1 MTKKLEKLPI
11 EPGNYLNREISWL
24 RFNERVLAEAENPK
38 NPLLE
43 RAKFLAIF
51 ESNLDEFYMVRV
63 SGFIDQRDNGV
74 TELTP
79 DGLTPTAQLQL
90 IREYA
95 QPLRKRASACLQQL
109 LKELAAAGLVVRKYA
124 ELSKKQ
130 QDALDAHFA
139 KEVFPVCTPLKL
151 YPSPSVPFIS
161 NRSLNLV
168 VELDGKPGQTRL
180 ARVKIPTVVSRLVRI
195 KGTRNEF
202 ALLEDVIRHNLG
214 ALFRGETILGAYE
227 FRVIRDADIE
237 IRELEAAD
245 LLSSVEESIRRRR
258 FGDPVLL
265 QCEASTPKPVLDR
278 LLHLL
283 ELTNQDLFLI
293 DSMIGMEVLWEL
305 YNADRPSLRY
315 PPHVAYLR
323 DSLSTPSSLLA
334 SIASRDVLVHHP
346 FDSFRTVQAFF
357 DAAAKDTSVI
367 GIKATLYRVG
377 SSSPVVE
384 SLLSAAQCDKQV
396 TAMVELK
403 ARFDE
408 SNNLVWSRALE
419 RAGVHVTYGFPEMK
433 THCKLCQI
441 VRREQG
447 TIKSYAH
454 IGTGNYNP
462 VTARQYT
469 DLGLFTDDPEVNEDV
484 SELFNFLTGYSK
496 QTTYRKLLVA
506 PYNLRE
512 GIIERIER
520 EAAIYAK
527 TKKGR
532 IVFKLNSLVD
542 PEVVDALYEAQK
554 TGLPVDLIVRGI
566 CCLRP
571 GVEGMS
577 DRIRVISIVGRFLEH
592 SRIYYFENGGKPEA
606 LIGSADLMRRNLDRR
621 IEVLVPVEDPAIVDH
636 LLNGILEPCLR
647 DNLKA
652 WALRPDGTYVRCNP
666 KPGEIEFDAQRFL
679 IGHPS
684 TKVLKR

>member
-1 MTKKLEKLPI
+1 MTKKAAKHTV
-11 EPGNYLNREISWL
+11 EPSNYLNREISWL
-24 RFNERVLAEAENPK
+24 RFNERVLAEAENSK

-63 SGFIDQRDNGV
+63 SGFIDQRDNGI

-95 QPLRKRASACLQQL
+95 QPLRRRASACLQGL
-109 LKELAAAGLVVRKYA
+109 LKELGDAGLIIRKYA
-124 ELSKKQ
+124 NLNKKQ
-130 QDALDAHFA
+130 QEALDSHFQ

-168 VELDGKPGQTRL
+168 VELQDKPGEIRL
-180 ARVKIPTVVSRLVRI
+180 ARVKIPTVVSRLVKV
-195 KGTRNEF
+195 KGSRNEF
-202 ALLEDVIRHNLG
+202 VLLEDVIRNNLK

-245 LLSSVEESIRRRR
+245 LLATIEESIRQRR

-265 QCEASTPKPVLDR
+265 QCEASAPRHILDR
-278 LLHLL
+278 LLSLL

-305 YNADRPSLRY
+305 YKADRPSLRY
-315 PPHVAYLR
+315 PPHVAHLR
-323 DSLSTPSSLLA
+323 DSLSNPTSLLA
-334 SIASRDVLVHHP
+334 SISTRDILVHQP
-346 FDSFRTVQAFF
+346 YDSFRTVQAFYN
-357 DAAAKDTSVI
+357 AAATDNSVI

-384 SLLSAAQCDKQV
+384 SLLSAAQADKQV

-447 TIKSYAH
+447 AIKSYAH

-469 DLGLFTDDPEVNEDV
+469 DLGLFTDDAEINEDV

-520 EAAIYAK
+520 EASIFAQ

-542 PEVVDALYEAQK
+542 PEVVDALYVAHK
-554 TGLPVDLIVRGI
+554 TGVPIDLIVRGI

-571 GVEGMS
+571 GLEGLS
-577 DRIRVISIVGRFLEH
+577 EKIRVVSIVGRFLEH

-621 IEVLVPVEDPAIVDH
+621 IEVLVPIVDKDIVEH
-636 LLNGILEPCLR
+636 LLEGVMEPCLK
-647 DNLKA
+647 DNQKA
-652 WALRPDGTYVRCNP
+652 WTLRSDGTYARRAP
-666 KPGEIEFDAQRFL
+666 KPGEQEFDSQRFL
-679 IGHPS
+679 IGHPT
-684 TKVLKR
+684 TKALKK

>member
-1 MTKKLEKLPI
+1 MTRKASKQPV
-11 EPGNYLNREISWL
+11 EPCNYLNREVSWL
-24 RFNERVLAEAENPK
+24 RFNERVLYEAENPK

-74 TELTP
+74 MELTP

-90 IREYA
+90 IREHA
-95 QPLRKRASACLQQL
+95 QPLRKRASACLQAL
-109 LKELAAAGLVVRKYA
+109 LKELSAAGLTVRKYA
-124 ELSKKQ
+124 DLSKKQ
-130 QDALDAHFA
+130 QEALDAHFS

-168 VELDGKPGQTRL
+168 VELEGKPGEVKL
-180 ARVKIPTVVSRLVRI
+180 ARVKIPTVVSRFVRL
-195 KGTRNEF
+195 KGTRNDF
-202 ALLEDVIRHNLG
+202 VLLEDIIRNNL
-214 ALFRGETILGAYE
+214 ASLFRGESILGAYE

-245 LLSSVEESIRRRR
+245 LLSTIEESIRRRR

-265 QCEASTPKPVLDR
+265 QCEASTPRHVLDR
-278 LLHLL
+278 LLQML
-283 ELTNQDLFLI
+283 ELTHHDLFLI
-293 DSMIGMEVLWEL
+293 DSMLGMEALWDL
-305 YNADRPSLRY
+305 YKVERPSLRY
-315 PPHVAYLR
+315 PPHVPHLR
-323 DSLSTPSSLLA
+323 DSLSNPSSLLS
-334 SIASRDVLVHHP
+334 SISNRDILVHHP

-357 DAAAKDTSVI
+357 DAAATDANVI

-384 SLLSAAQCDKQV
+384 SLLNAAQVDKQV

-469 DLGLFTDDPEVNEDV
+469 DLGLFTDDPEINEDV

-520 EAAIYAK
+520 EASIYAS

-542 PEVVDALYEAQK
+542 PEVVDALYEANR
-554 TGLPVDLIVRGI
+554 TGLPIDLIVRGI

-571 GVEGMS
+571 GLEGLS
-577 DRIRVISIVGRFLEH
+577 ERIRVVSIVGRFLEH

-621 IEVLVPVEDPAIVDH
+621 IEVLVPVVDSAIVRH
-636 LLNGILEPCLR
+636 LHDGILEPCLK
-647 DNLKA
+647 DNQKA
-652 WALRPDGTYVRCNP
+652 WVLRSDGTYVRRAP
-666 KPGEIEFDAQRFL
+666 KPGEQEFDAQRYL
-679 IGHPS
+679 IGHPT
-684 TKVLKR
+684 TKALKK